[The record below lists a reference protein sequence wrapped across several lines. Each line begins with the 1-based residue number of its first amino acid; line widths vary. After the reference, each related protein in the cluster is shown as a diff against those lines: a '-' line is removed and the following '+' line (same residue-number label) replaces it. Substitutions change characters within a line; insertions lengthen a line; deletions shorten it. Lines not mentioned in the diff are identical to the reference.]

1 MREYAFMILWEYLI
15 IFRYI
20 YKYYFYTYP
29 SYNLLILYIFI
40 TILAKN
46 YISQLVGIFGYLQWI
61 HQRFKFLISQLL
73 NYQPKKKNIS
83 KIPLSFSLN
92 TELMPSFYI
101 LFILSL
107 LLGLTK
113 YL

>member
-1 MREYAFMILWEYLI
+1 MDTSKIQIPYFPI
-15 IFRYI
+15 IEL
-20 YKYYFYTYP
+20 
-29 SYNLLILYIFI
+29 S
-40 TILAKN
+40 A
-46 YISQLVGIFGYLQWI
+46 
-61 HQRFKFLISQLL
+61 
-73 NYQPKKKNIS
+73 KKKNIS